1 MTLQEFILA
10 AILTAVP
17 QNAQKFGALQDKP
30 RITAFSHTIAQAI
43 EADSKNV
50 KFTGD
55 ARHYV
60 LATIVVATIWRESSF
75 RKSVQFCKRKGDGG
89 KSITSFQMMKP
100 WALSRRVKHT
110 KRFRQYNGEF
120 KEYSYYTWKKIYTE
134 QQICNDTDLA
144 TAQFLYL
151 WSYIQQ
157 QSDRSVPAN
166 WFAIY
171 GTGKSRRII
180 TTDRWCRQWQV
191 LARKMNLKGANC
203 VRRQDIKFKNYND
216 LTKQVKKTLR
226 EW

>member
-89 KSITSFQMMKP
+89 KSITSFQMMNYLVVLNILNVLDNIMVNSKSIP
-100 WALSRRVKHT
+100 IIH
-110 KRFRQYNGEF
+110 G
-120 KEYSYYTWKKIYTE
+120 KKYILNNKFVMILIL
-134 QQICNDTDLA
+134 QRHNFCICGLISSSSQIAVFLQTGLQFMELVNLA
-144 TAQFLYL
+144 EL
-151 WSYIQQ
+151 
-157 QSDRSVPAN
+157 
-166 WFAIY
+166 
-171 GTGKSRRII
+171 
-180 TTDRWCRQWQV
+180 
-191 LARKMNLKGANC
+191 
-203 VRRQDIKFKNYND
+203 
-216 LTKQVKKTLR
+216 
-226 EW
+226 